1 MLSGFRAIRA
11 VACKRVCRTRQQM
24 KRWVTVGENGE
35 PGTDA
40 AGLYTDSLHV
50 AAGP

>member
-1 MLSGFRAIRA
+1 M
-11 VACKRVCRTRQQM
+11 CRTGQQM

-35 PGTDA
+35 LHTKA

-50 AAGP
+50 AASP